1 MGKNYTVGNSTV
13 TTDNTN
19 AYTPTQGFASMFN
32 PANITMESISNMTPE
47 QQSLLG
53 SSGLT
58 FDSSGTASFDKSM
71 INNDYLKSPISD
83 KSLGSIN
90 TSSINWGMDGWGG
103 FGLSVGQLGLGLA
116 SYLDNKKTADK
127 QRHLMDQQAKQNDYN
142 YNKTI
147 ADNKHIQQIF
157 NPNNQ

>member
-1 MGKNYTVGNSTV
+1 MPSYSI
-13 TTDNTN
+13 NTPGTGL
-19 AYTPTQGFASMFN
+19 AYNFSDLASN
-32 PANITMESISNMTPE
+32 N
-47 QQSLLG
+47 LG
-53 SSGLT
+53 SSVP
-58 FDSSGTASFDKSM
+58 DSLLSKNALADRQSLIDTTSTNIAANDPMNITSSISIPKGVDIGT
-71 INNDYLKSPISD
+71 
-83 KSLGSIN
+83 N

-103 FGLSVGQLGLGLA
+103 FGLGVGQLGLGIA